1 MPGGHLLGPMEVPS
15 PPFALFKAHKT
26 LPRSNTRTHDRRLS
40 YPVALKP
47 DHGHATETL
56 SPASSARI
64 RSWIPVPFS
73 ARAALDKELPP
84 TPPIISMDHEDGSWR
99 DGSAVASYVAVAN
112 QTSSVHDV
120 VTPRVQQSP
129 PTPETTPPRT
139 AHTRGLPLA
148 LRDPSVR
155 TDSFKTA
162 RENASSD
169 GDDIPVPFPSVR
181 PAQDKWLSPSMEAR
195 PKRIGLGLGLES
207 DDEDNPTSGTT
218 PTNSLKNS
226 DSARVR
232 RLQQRAGKR
241 EENHEAAGSG
251 DSSGG
256 SPLPNHMVALGP
268 RMSEQTTP
276 RSEDIG
282 EGAGSPVLRSRSL
295 RQRVRKAQH
304 NRSPSVEKFAQEID
318 WPLGE
323 ELDLDARLREVD
335 NRRFSQLSASSSVVE
350 AMVIDTQPR
359 RRQTLRHTG
368 KVSDFKSDGSRVSSS
383 HSSVTVSDS
392 VFRRR
397 LPRNSCSP
405 DRGRRRS
412 VATDASGS
420 AASTRAKV
428 QPGGVPVHISPH

>member
-1 MPGGHLLGPMEVPS
+1 MPGGHLVGPMEVSS
-15 PPFALFKAHKT
+15 PPFALFKSHKT
-26 LPRSNTRTHDRRLS
+26 LPRSNTRTNDRRLS

-47 DHGHATETL
+47 DQGHATETL

-99 DGSAVASYVAVAN
+99 DGSASASYVAVAN
-112 QTSSVHDV
+112 QISSDHDV

-139 AHTRGLPLA
+139 AHTLGLPLA

-169 GDDIPVPFPSVR
+169 GDDIPVPFLSVR
-181 PAQDKWLSPSMEAR
+181 PARDKWRRTSMEAR

-207 DDEDNPTSGTT
+207 DDEENPISRST

-226 DSARVR
+226 DSASVR
-232 RLQQRAGKR
+232 RLQQKAGKR
-241 EENHEAAGSG
+241 DENNEAAVAGE
-251 DSSGG
+251 SSG
-256 SPLPNHMVALGP
+256 SSSLQHNMMATGP
-268 RMSEQTTP
+268 RISEQTTP
-276 RSEDIG
+276 RSEDNG
-282 EGAGSPVLRSRSL
+282 EGAGSPVLRSQSL
-295 RQRVRKAQH
+295 RQRVQKAQR
-304 NRSPSVEKFAQEID
+304 NRSPSVEKFAEEID

-350 AMVIDTQPR
+350 AMVIDTKPR

-383 HSSVTVSDS
+383 NSSLTISDS
-392 VFRRR
+392 LLRRR
-397 LPRNSCSP
+397 LPRSSCSP
-405 DRGRRRS
+405 DKGRRRS

-420 AASTRAKV
+420 AASTRAKG
-428 QPGGVPVHISPH
+428 QPGGVPVNISLH